1 MSSVVRAVPSPCIGV
16 CMLDEARCCLGCHRT
31 VDEIAHWLQMDD
43 AQRLHLMDVVLP
55 EREAART
62 R

>member
-1 MSSVVRAVPSPCIGV
+1 MAPPAVLTPCIGV
-16 CMLDEARCCLGCHRT
+16 CTLDSSGLCVGCHRSA
-31 VDEIAHWLQMDD
+31 DEIAHWLAWTD
-43 AQRLHLMDVVLP
+43 AERQHLMQRVLP